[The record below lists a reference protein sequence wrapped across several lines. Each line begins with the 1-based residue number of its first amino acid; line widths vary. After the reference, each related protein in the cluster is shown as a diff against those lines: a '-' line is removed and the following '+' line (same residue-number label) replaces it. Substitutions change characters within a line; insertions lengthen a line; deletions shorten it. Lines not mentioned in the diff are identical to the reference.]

1 MTTAP
6 APAPVA
12 TCAVD
17 PLDLFERALEVT
29 GRVVAAV
36 APDQWALPTPCE
48 QWEVRELTNH
58 FVGGLHMFATA
69 LAGGDGSP
77 NHDTDWLGADPAA
90 AYGAAAPVALAAWRE
105 PVALDQV
112 LRISLGPI
120 PGRMAIVIH
129 LTEIVVHGA
138 DLAVATGHEELLDQ
152 QLCQALLDLMHG
164 MGGIDP
170 FRVPDVFGPETT
182 APASA
187 SAHQR
192 LLAYVGRRLP

>member
-6 APAPVA
+6 AA
-12 TCAVD
+12 TLTGTSAVD
-17 PLDLFERALEVT
+17 PLGLFERALEVT
-29 GRVVAAV
+29 GHVVAAV
-36 APDQWALPTPCE
+36 APDEWALPTPCE
-48 QWEVRELTNH
+48 RWEARELTNH
-58 FVGGLHMFATA
+58 LVGGLHMFATA

-77 NHDTDWLGADPAA
+77 DHDTDWLGADPAA
-90 AYGAAAPVALAAWRE
+90 AYAAAAPVALAAWRG
-105 PVALDQV
+105 PVALDHV

-129 LTEIVVHGA
+129 LTEVVVHGA

-152 QLCQALLDLMHG
+152 QPCQALLDVMHG
-164 MGGIDP
+164 MGGIDT
-170 FRVPDVFGPETT
+170 FRMPDVFGPQRT

-192 LLAYVGRRLP
+192 LLAYVGRQLP